1 MASDALQKFSFIQL
15 DKISVKKQIG
25 LISLVVFL
33 GLIVMLISYLSAEYK
48 LSAVQ
53 EKSAHASDRYSITR
67 DIKYE
72 YLNARRREKDFLTRR
87 TMEEAEKH
95 AGVVALINT
104 DIDKL
109 DAITENEQQKML
121 LSEVRSTFDVYAN
134 QFTKV
139 VGLLQKRGLTPEE
152 GAEGALR
159 KSVHNVEEKL
169 KQFEEKD
176 LEVLMLMMRRH
187 EKDFIMRGDLKYV
200 KRMVE
205 RKKEFEAALAES
217 SIPAAAKQDITEKM
231 NAYHNDFKVLADV
244 ELTLVDEVKQLSDLF
259 AVSSPKLDDVAVL
272 IKDNYDALNKQR
284 EDLSDFTF
292 QFILSIIVGI
302 TILILVLSTII
313 GNKISSPV
321 IALTN
326 VLKSLSENDLS
337 VQVPGVNRKDEI
349 GSMAKAVEVLKRN
362 TIRMQELDAEQKLE
376 QDRQIERGK
385 QLEKLIVGF
394 EKQVEEMIGTLS
406 SAATELNSTAQSMS
420 EISEDACG
428 KSEAMTLASESTM
441 QNIQVVASA
450 AEELSASI
458 SELSMQ
464 VQGTSQATS
473 AATSDVNQAS
483 QQITGLLKASERIGS
498 VVELILDIAEQ
509 TNLLALN
516 ATIEAA
522 RAGDAGKGFAVVA
535 SEVKS
540 LATETSKA
548 TEQISQEVQSVQSEV
563 DSAVKAIKSIEV
575 KINEV
580 NQSASAIAAAIEEQ
594 NATTE
599 EISRNTQSSAS
610 NMAGVNDN
618 VTHVMHAARNTGD
631 SASEVLTA
639 SQGVSEQSNKLK
651 DRIAGFLMDVK
662 AI

>member
-1 MASDALQKFSFIQL
+1 
-15 DKISVKKQIG
+15 
-25 LISLVVFL
+25 
-33 GLIVMLISYLSAEYK
+33 
-48 LSAVQ
+48 
-53 EKSAHASDRYSITR
+53 
-67 DIKYE
+67 
-72 YLNARRREKDFLTRR
+72 
-87 TMEEAEKH
+87 
-95 AGVVALINT
+95 
-104 DIDKL
+104 
-109 DAITENEQQKML
+109 
-121 LSEVRSTFDVYAN
+121 
-134 QFTKV
+134 
-139 VGLLQKRGLTPEE
+139 
-152 GAEGALR
+152 
-159 KSVHNVEEKL
+159 
-169 KQFEEKD
+169 
-176 LEVLMLMMRRH
+176 
-187 EKDFIMRGDLKYV
+187 
-200 KRMVE
+200 
-205 RKKEFEAALAES
+205 
-217 SIPAAAKQDITEKM
+217 M
-231 NAYHNDFKVLADV
+231 NAYHKDFKVRADV
-244 ELTLVDEVKQLSDLF
+244 ELKLVDEVKKLSELF
-259 AVSSPKLDDVAVL
+259 AVSSPKLDDVAGL
-272 IKDNYDALNKQR
+272 IKDNYEALSKQR

-302 TILILVLSTII
+302 SILILVLSMII
-313 GNKISSPV
+313 GNKIASPV

-337 VQVPGVNRKDEI
+337 VDVPGVNRKDEI

-362 TIRMQELDAEQKLE
+362 TIRMQELDAEQKVE

-385 QLEKLIVGF
+385 KLEELIVGF

-473 AATSDVNQAS
+473 SATSDVNQAS

-610 NMAGVNDN
+610 NMAGVNEN
-618 VTHVMHAARNTGD
+618 VTHVMQAARNTGD

-639 SQGVSEQSNKLK
+639 SKGVSEQSSNLK
-651 DRIAGFLMDVK
+651 DRIAGFLMEVK